1 MDLGRV
7 GIWTFHLDQFPWAQV
22 PEIVQE
28 LEALGYGSIWLP
40 EAVNRDP
47 LVSATLVLGATQRM
61 SVGTGIASIYAR
73 GPMAMNA
80 AWQTISEAYP
90 GRFVLGMGVS
100 HAPAVEGFHGTT
112 YGPPLAA
119 MRTYLDAM
127 DSALFFAPR
136 SPEPPRRVLA
146 ALGPKMLALAA
157 ERADGAHPY
166 LVTPEHT
173 KIARD
178 VLGPGKLLAVEQ
190 KVALT
195 PGDAAEGRRRGRTIL
210 GTYLG
215 LPNYTNNWKR
225 LGIATDDDLADGGSD
240 RLVDAMVA
248 WGDENAIRTRVQEHL
263 DAGADHVCIQ
273 VITPEGYAGDP
284 MGDWRILAP
293 VLLD

>member
-7 GIWTFHLDQFPWAQV
+7 GIWTFHLDQQPWAQGRDT
-22 PEIVQE
+22 VQE
-28 LEALGYGSIWLP
+28 LEALGYGAVWLP

-47 LVSATLVLGATQRM
+47 MVAATLTLGATDRLC
-61 SVGTGIASIYAR
+61 VGTGIASLYAR
-73 GPMAMNA
+73 GAMAMNA
-80 AWQTISEAYP
+80 AWQTISEAFP
-90 GRFVLGMGVS
+90 GRFVLGIGVS
-100 HAPAVEGFHGTT
+100 HQPAVEGFQRQT
-112 YGPPLAA
+112 YGPPLTA
-119 MRTYLDAM
+119 MRNYLDAM
-127 DSALFFAPR
+127 DQSLFFAAR

-173 KIARD
+173 KTARD
-178 VLGPGKLLAVEQ
+178 ILGPDKILAVEQ
-190 KVALT
+190 KVTLT
-195 PGDAAEGRRRGRTIL
+195 TDADEARRRGRAIL

-248 WGDENAIRTRVQEHL
+248 WGDEAAVKQRVQEHL
-263 DAGADHVCIQ
+263 DAGASHVCVQ
-273 VITPEGYAGDP
+273 VIPAEGYGGLP
-284 MGDWRILAP
+284 MDEWRTLAP
-293 VLLD
+293 VLVG